1 MFRLPV
7 TVIKPKRVSSVS
19 AGGEAPSD
27 YTLSLPN
34 RSYTPGAIDRHFI
47 AVPAGAT
54 WAELSFK
61 TREVEG
67 SHMLVL
73 HALQVLPACSC
84 TGRNNTEIERYIRLK
99 PFHTVTE
106 RVSVVGGVT
115 VELCLCKW
123 WASLGSVQVDV
134 ELVFHGLTS
143 SSTSLF
149 IGGHE
154 PGELEIAAPL
164 RAEELKVT
172 GKLTALRKALVP
184 SKHVLRQVCS
194 CMLTYAH
201 ACSRMLTY
209 AHAC

>member
-1 MFRLPV
+1 MFVWHTAHAAVAHGTHAGPMFRLPV

-73 HALQVLPACSC
+73 HALQVLA
-84 TGRNNTEIERYIRLK
+84 L
-99 PFHTVTE
+99 
-106 RVSVVGGVT
+106 RVQQY
-115 VELCLCKW
+115 L
-123 WASLGSVQVDV
+123 
-134 ELVFHGLTS
+134 LTS
-143 SSTSLF
+143 
-149 IGGHE
+149 
-154 PGELEIAAPL
+154 A
-164 RAEELKVT
+164 KV
-172 GKLTALRKALVP
+172 L
-184 SKHVLRQVCS
+184 
-194 CMLTYAH
+194 AH
-201 ACSRMLTY
+201 QYNSANTDV
-209 AHAC
+209 